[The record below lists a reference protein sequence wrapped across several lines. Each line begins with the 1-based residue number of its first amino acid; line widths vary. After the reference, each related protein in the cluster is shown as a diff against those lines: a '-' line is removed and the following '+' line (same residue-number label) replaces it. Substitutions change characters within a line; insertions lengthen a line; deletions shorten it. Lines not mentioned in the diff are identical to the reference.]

1 MNGNIKGVIFNA
13 ALIVFLKAII
23 LFYTE
28 IIFAQTGKFS
38 GCNPYRNPAVV

>member
-28 IIFAQTGKFS
+28 FIFDTYLYMQKLQ
-38 GCNPYRNPAVV
+38 P